1 MIHTWHLTGNPWNS
15 GVGGY
20 WHGDI
25 SKLRNTGVL
34 WAIVRIFFYK
44 KVQKH
49 NFWNFGNILNSEYG
63 IPYVKNPKMTNI
75 DEKLLS
81 NKNLVRMQAFSIE
94 NPAEIGKTPPKNHK
108 ICQDLPKFVKFG
120 NFLANFQ
127 QRNKKK
133 HPMCPCETFKRWP
146 KLILQYISGSCE
158 EKKCGNC
165 RKMQNCGYRF
175 PLVKIG
181 LCWKLTWFFSVS
193 VTPLKIRMCI
203 NFVPEGRLQAPF
215 WNFVQYPRNGR
226 VSTSDFCLIDQ
237 EGLQ

>member
-1 MIHTWHLTGNPWNS
+1 
-15 GVGGY
+15 
-20 WHGDI
+20 
-25 SKLRNTGVL
+25 
-34 WAIVRIFFYK
+34 
-44 KVQKH
+44 
-49 NFWNFGNILNSEYG
+49 
-63 IPYVKNPKMTNI
+63 MTNI

-158 EKKCGNC
+158 KKM
-165 RKMQNCGYRF
+165 RKLQKNAELRLSIPSGQN
-175 PLVKIG
+175 
-181 LCWKLTWFFSVS
+181 WFM
-193 VTPLKIRMCI
+193 LKIDMI
-203 NFVPEGRLQAPF
+203 FLSLGDPSQNQNVHQ
-215 WNFVQYPRNGR
+215 
-226 VSTSDFCLIDQ
+226 FCS
-237 EGLQ
+237 